1 MCDYSLMS
9 FPNRLAAEGEE
20 LLVHRFSSGAKGLAA
35 VSDLQRAASAFSV
48 RRKSLQSFLDGIG
61 SLLKEIVAAPDN
73 SKSVPAVCIPPG
85 TRLLLRDIP
94 ERLQVQVGV
103 RGVEEVTFTQITS
116 DAFSYRDAVHFRNGC
131 ELVLQRLQEGQ
142 RVRVLNLSSVDAIN
156 PEFELLA
163 PAA

>member
-35 VSDLQRAASAFSV
+35 ISDLQRASV
-48 RRKSLQSFLDGIG
+48 ARSMRRKSLRSLLSGIG
-61 SLLKEIVAAPDN
+61 SLLTEIVGAADN

-85 TRLLLRDIP
+85 THLLLRDIP
-94 ERLQVQVGV
+94 ERLQIEVGV

-131 ELVLQRLQEGQ
+131 EITLQKLQEGQ
-142 RVRVLNLSSVDAIN
+142 RVRILNLSPADSGN
-156 PEFELLA
+156 PELQFLA

>member
-35 VSDLQRAASAFSV
+35 LSDLQPALTASSV
-48 RRKSLQSFLDGIG
+48 RRKSLLSLLDGIG
-61 SLLKEIVAAPDN
+61 SLLKEIVTAPD
-73 SKSVPAVCIPPG
+73 SAKSVPAVCIPPG

-94 ERLQVQVGV
+94 ERLQRQVGV
-103 RGVEEVTFTQITS
+103 RRVEEVTFTQITS
-116 DAFSYRDAVHFRNGC
+116 DAFSHRDAVHFRNGC
-131 ELVLQRLQEGQ
+131 QLILQQLQEGQ
-142 RVRVLNLSSVDAIN
+142 RVRVLNLSSTDAGN
-156 PEFELLA
+156 PALELLA

>member
-35 VSDLQRAASAFSV
+35 LSDLQRAATAFSV
-48 RRKSLQSFLDGIG
+48 RRKSLQSLLDGIG
-61 SLLKEIVAAPDN
+61 SFFKEIVTAPEN

-94 ERLQVQVGV
+94 ERLQIQVDI
-103 RGVEEVTFTQITS
+103 RRVEEVTFTQITS
-116 DAFSYRDAVHFRNGC
+116 DAFSYRDAMRFRNGC
-131 ELVLQRLQEGQ
+131 ELILQQLQEGQ
-142 RVRVLNLSSVDAIN
+142 RVRVLNLSSADAVN
-156 PEFELLA
+156 PELELLA